1 MKNIYSLRH
10 LMTFL
15 SFFCCFSVNIFAQ
28 TMPEPQPL
36 PYTQDFQGLAAD
48 ATLYPAGFQGWSAST
63 PSSLPTPSNF
73 TVSGTLVG
81 NKDLTANSSANTTSG
96 NVHNYNGKIGFLNAG
111 SYLDSSIGFA
121 FSTVNNFGVQVKYD
135 AMVIRNP
142 TGIGSPP
149 TTRVNEFVLQ
159 YRVGTTADF
168 TTLPST
174 VYVNNSIQKIGAND
188 TSGQNSQIIK
198 VTLPSDCNNQSIVQ
212 IRWIARQYSGS
223 GSRPSFAIDNIDI
236 RSDIVAP
243 VTIAGYPKTSNI
255 RGEGFDFINKID
267 EIGKT
272 YYVLLPGGSAE
283 PTIAQI
289 KEGQDATGTA
299 ALQSGV
305 LDITN
310 ASQEYVRTFTG
321 LNLSTAY
328 SVFSVSEDPY
338 GNVQSTVNK
347 VDATTS
353 NVPTPTIVATVS
365 VLDLGF
371 LEPNYT
377 SDSFSYQISASNLT
391 ADVVLTSTVSN
402 FTISKDN
409 ITFSS
414 SLTFAAADF
423 ALNASQ
429 TVYVKF
435 LPDATGLFSGQIT
448 HESTGAMNKIVALS
462 GTGIDPYIQGFNDA
476 NVLANSGWK
485 QYSTSGTTNKWIFTN
500 TARNVN
506 SGSGAVLM
514 NGFSDNGPSKDWL
527 ISPKLHLDTFTQYA
541 LLSFYSR
548 KFYAG
553 PNLKLLVSTNYDGIS
568 NPELATWTEIEGKFP
583 SITGTYTQSQF
594 IDLSEYKTPN
604 TYIAWVYETTAGG
617 TNNAAEWALDDVAIT
632 NEAAY
637 VDSNPVLDFGDA
649 NPNTISASLSFGF
662 KSKGNGDITL
672 TAPADFQ
679 LSLDNITFQSSVLV
693 NAADA
698 SNTKTI
704 YARFT
709 PSSKTLTISGTV
721 TVTGTSLNKQIG
733 LFTGSSIP
741 KADTFDVVTYNL
753 EFFASDVIGNDGKEF
768 GPTNDDLQI
777 ENVAKVMNKLNA
789 DVYVVQEV
797 SNDAALDVLIQ
808 KINVNGKTFDK
819 TISPTWSY
827 SFQAP
832 DPKFPPQKLV
842 VLYNTQTTTVKKTR
856 VMFQKLYDEI
866 QAGTTTLPNY
876 PVAVKD
882 PPANPSASFF
892 SSGRLPYMVTIET
905 NIGGIKKEIK
915 LIDIHARANSG
926 SDILRYNMRKYDAE
940 LLRDSLVAHYPDAN
954 LILLGDFNDDVK
966 ASVITPNPSS
976 YEAFVNDKVNFD
988 ALTLG
993 ISQAGASSFLSSG
1006 GFLDHIVISNELS
1019 DEYLDKSIAVYDPR
1033 SDIQDYINT
1042 TSDHGPVIAR
1052 FELKE
1057 DVLSTI
1063 DFDAKKGFAQAYPN
1077 PATDVV
1083 NIVVKTTDEKNLKL
1097 KLYDISGRLVGG
1109 PIEIK
1114 GSQDSNVTAVQ
1125 VSNLRSGIYV
1135 YTLSENNKVVFKD
1148 KIIKK

>member
-15 SFFCCFSVNIFAQ
+15 SFFCCFSINLFAQ
-28 TMPEPQPL
+28 TMPDPQTL
-36 PYTQDFQGLAAD
+36 PYSQDFQGLAAT
-48 ATLYPAGFQGWSAST
+48 ATAYPLGFQGWLASSAGASEYTVTGTLPTAPDRNLFASSSAST
-63 PSSLPTPSNF
+63 S
-73 TVSGTLVG
+73 
-81 NKDLTANSSANTTSG
+81 SG
-96 NVHNYNGKIGFLNAG
+96 NIHNYNGKIGFLNG
-111 SYLDSSIGFA
+111 GQNLDLTIVFA
-121 FSTVNNFGVQVKYD
+121 FKSTNQTGIKVKYD

-142 TGIGSPP
+142 YQGTNNRI
-149 TTRVNEFVLQ
+149 NEMSLQ
-159 YRVGTTADF
+159 YRVGESGDF
-168 TTLPST
+168 KTLPST
-174 VYVNNSIQKIGAND
+174 AYLSTNAVQTD
-188 TSGQNSQIIK
+188 SGNTTPQNPLLIN
-198 VTLPSDCNNQSIVQ
+198 VTLPAECDNQPIVQ
-212 IRWIARQYSGS
+212 IRWISRQVSGS

-243 VTIAGYPKTSNI
+243 VNIAGYPKTSHI
-255 RGEGFDFINKID
+255 RGEGFDFVNKID

-272 YYVLLPGGSAE
+272 YYVLLPAGSSE
-283 PTIAQI
+283 PTITQI
-289 KEGQDATGTA
+289 KAGQDATGTA

-310 ASQEYVRTFTG
+310 ASQEYVKTFTG

-338 GNVQSTVNK
+338 GNVQSTVTK

-391 ADVVLTSTVSN
+391 ADVVVTSTVSN

-409 ITFSS
+409 STFSS

-462 GTGIDPYIQGFNDA
+462 GTGINPYTQGFNDA

-485 QYSTSGTTNKWIFTN
+485 QYNTSGTTNKWSYTN
-500 TARNVN
+500 SARNVN

-527 ISPKLHLDTFTQYA
+527 ISPKLHLDTFTQYV

-568 NPELATWTEIEGKFP
+568 NPELATWTEVEGKFP
-583 SITGTYTQSQF
+583 TITGTYTQSQF
-594 IDLSEYKTPN
+594 IDLSDYKTPN

-617 TNNAAEWALDDVAIT
+617 TNNSAEWSLDDVAIT

-649 NPNTISASLSFGF
+649 HPNTISASLSFGF
-662 KSKGNGDITL
+662 KSKGYSNITL

-693 NAADA
+693 NGTDA

-709 PSSKTLTISGTV
+709 PSSKALAISGTV

-741 KADTFDVVTYNL
+741 KVDTFDVVTYNL
-753 EFFASDVIGNDGKEF
+753 EFFGTDVKDEKDVEF

-797 SNDAALDVLIQ
+797 SDDPSIDKLIA
-808 KINVNGKTFDK
+808 KINVNGKIFDK

-827 SFQAP
+827 SFETTP
-832 DPKFPPQKLV
+832 SPYFPPQKLV

-856 VMFQKLYDEI
+856 VMFQELYDEI
-866 QAGTTTLPNY
+866 QAGTKTLPNY

-905 NIGGIKKEIK
+905 NIGGIKKEIN

-940 LLRDSLVAHYPDAN
+940 LLRDSLVTHYPDAN

-966 ASVITPNPSS
+966 ESVIKPNPSS

-1033 SDIQDYINT
+1033 SDIQDYTNT

-1063 DFDAKKGFAQAYPN
+1063 DFDTKKGFAQAYPN

-1083 NIVVKTTDEKNLKL
+1083 NIVVKTTDERNLKL

-1114 GSQDSNVTAVQ
+1114 GSQDNNVTAVQ

>member
-10 LMTFL
+10 LMTFI
-15 SFFCCFSVNIFAQ
+15 SFFYCFSTNIFAQ
-28 TMPEPQPL
+28 TMPLPQEPL
-36 PYTQDFQGLAAD
+36 PYTQNFDNWLSTSTAFL
-48 ATLYPAGFQGWSAST
+48 PGFQGWTLGA
-63 PSSLPTPSNF
+63 N
-73 TVSGTLVG
+73 VSGETQYLTSPTFTDYNTIITGKGANNTAGGFYNYVG
-81 NKDLTANSSANTTSG
+81 KM
-96 NVHNYNGKIGFLNAG
+96 GFLTTG
-111 SYLDSSIGFA
+111 SLNLSIGFA
-121 FSTVNNFGVQVKYD
+121 FSSIGSTAIQVQYD
-135 AMVIRNP
+135 VMTIRNP
-142 TGIGSPP
+142 SDASN
-149 TTRVNEFVLQ
+149 TRVNEVILQ
-159 YRVGTTADF
+159 YRVGTTGSF
-168 TTLPST
+168 TSLLETA
-174 VYVNNSIQKIGAND
+174 YRNNSENQTGTNVFLE
-188 TSGQNSQIIK
+188 QNSQIRKI
-198 VTLPSDCNNQSIVQ
+198 TLPAECDNQPVVQ
-212 IRWIARQYSGS
+212 IRWASRQVSGS
-223 GSRPSFAIDNIDI
+223 GGRPSFAIDNIDI

-243 VTIAGYPKTSNI
+243 VNIAGYPKTSNI

-267 EIGKT
+267 EVGKT
-272 YYVLLPGGSAE
+272 YYVLLPSGSAE

-289 KEGQDATGTA
+289 KAGQDATGTA

-310 ASQEYVRTFTG
+310 ASQEFVKTFTG

-338 GNVQSTVNK
+338 GNVQSTVIK

-353 NVPTPTIVATVS
+353 NVPTPTIVTTVS

-391 ADVVLTSTVSN
+391 ADVVVTSTVSN

-409 ITFSS
+409 STFSS
-414 SLTFAAADF
+414 SLTFAATDF

-462 GTGIDPYIQGFNDA
+462 GTGINPYIQGFNDA

-485 QYSTSGTTNKWIFTN
+485 QYNTSGTTNKWSYTN
-500 TARNVN
+500 SARNVN

-548 KFYAG
+548 KFYTG
-553 PNLKLLVSTNYDGIS
+553 PNLKLLVSTNYDGVS
-568 NPELATWTEIEGKFP
+568 NPETATWTEINGKFP
-583 SITGTYTQSQF
+583 TITGTYTQSQF

-604 TYIAWVYETTAGG
+604 TYVAWVYETAAGG
-617 TNNAAEWALDDVAIT
+617 KDNAAEWSLDDVAIT
-632 NEAAY
+632 DEAAY

-649 NPNTISASLSFGF
+649 NPNTISTSLSFGF
-662 KSKGNGDITL
+662 KSKDYGDITL

-709 PSSKTLTISGTV
+709 PSSKALAISGTV
-721 TVTGTSLNKQIG
+721 TVTGTGLNKQIG

-753 EFFASDVIGNDGKEF
+753 EFFGTDVRDEKNVEF
-768 GPTNDDLQI
+768 GPTDDDLQI

-797 SNDAALDVLIQ
+797 SNDAALVDLIDQ
-808 KINVNGKTFDK
+808 ININGKTFNK
-819 TISPTWSY
+819 VISPTWSY

-856 VMFQKLYDEI
+856 VMFQELYDEI
-866 QAGTTTLPNY
+866 QAGTKTLPNY

-892 SSGRLPYMVTIET
+892 SSGRLPYMVTVET

-940 LLRDSLVAHYPDAN
+940 LLRDSLVTHYPDAN

-976 YEAFVNDKVNFD
+976 YEAFVNDTANFNP
-988 ALTLG
+988 LTLE
-993 ISQAGASSFLSSG
+993 ISKAGASSFLSSG

-1019 DEYLDKSIAVYDPR
+1019 DEYIDKSIAVYDPR
-1033 SDIQDYINT
+1033 SDIQDYTNT

-1063 DFDAKKGFAQAYPN
+1063 DFDTKKGFAQAYPN

-1083 NIVVKTTDEKNLKL
+1083 NIVVKTTDERNLKL

-1114 GSQDSNVTAVQ
+1114 GSQDSNITAVQ